1 VLATADQIGGLMNS
15 YIPQPN
21 REAGDNPPIVTHVCS
36 LRFPDGETATAQIEA
51 NSPYQECPVV
61 YSGAAE
67 RLPIRNGI
75 ADTVLLRV
83 LFHSFARELRA
94 KFEEKLI
101 GSWDRITD
109 EDGANTP

>member
-1 VLATADQIGGLMNS
+1 VLVTADEIGNVMSS
-15 YIPQPN
+15 YIPRPN
-21 REAGDNPPIVTHVCS
+21 CEAGDDPPIVTHVCS
-36 LRFPDGETATAQIEA
+36 LRFPDGKTATAQIKVS
-51 NSPYQECPVV
+51 SPYQECPVV

-83 LFHSFARELRA
+83 LFLSFARELRA

-101 GSWDRITD
+101 GSWNRFTD

>member
-1 VLATADQIGGLMNS
+1 MNS
-15 YIPQPN
+15 YMPPPTF
-21 REAGDNPPIVTHVCS
+21 EEEDKPPIVTQVCS
-36 LRFPDGETATAQIEA
+36 LRFPDGEIATAQIEA
-51 NSPYQECPVV
+51 RSPYQECPVV

-67 RLPIRNGI
+67 RLPIRDGS

-83 LFHSFARELRA
+83 LFLSFARELQA

-101 GSWDRITD
+101 GSWERFTE